1 MQPSSNYPPSSG
13 WPYPNAPASAPPPRK
28 SGGGCGC
35 FGSGCLI
42 VLGVLLLLGL
52 VLGVG
57 GFFVAKK
64 FRENLTADH
73 AVPVPIFPATDA
85 QYSAV
90 AARLRAFSNALNA
103 HQAAALELSADDLN
117 TLVAKDP
124 DYADLRGKV
133 FFTIEQALLGV
144 QASAPL
150 GDMPIVG
157 TLFRGRYFNGKASGE
172 ITVSQGTLRFVPHTL
187 EANGKRLGPDAMKG
201 LTTRFD
207 ESLQREIRRRPDAVN
222 ALRRIDTLDV
232 SDGKVRMVSRGS

>member
-1 MQPSSNYPPSSG
+1 MQPSSNYPAPPG
-13 WPYPNAPASAPPPRK
+13 LPYPNAPTGAPPPQK

-35 FGSGCLI
+35 FGTGCLI
-42 VLGVLLLLGL
+42 ALGVLLLLGL
-52 VLGVG
+52 VVGIG
-57 GFFVAKK
+57 GFFVAKQ

-73 AVPVPIFPATDA
+73 PVPVPVFPATEA

-90 AARLRAFSNALNA
+90 TSRLRAFSDAIKA
-103 HQAAALELSADDLN
+103 HQGAALELSADDLN

-124 DYADLRGKV
+124 DYADLRGKL
-133 FFTIEQALLGV
+133 FFTIEQDLLGV

-207 ESLQREIRRRPDAVN
+207 DSLQREIRRRPDAVK
-222 ALRRIDTLDV
+222 ALSRIDTLDV
-232 SDGKVRMVSRGS
+232 GDGKVRLVSRGR